1 MTDTALKQA
10 ELIVR
15 TVAQTAVDNETY
27 FCELDAVVGDGD
39 FGYSL
44 ARGFEI
50 VLSDWDAMEYSDPA
64 GLLKKTAITLSKRI
78 GGTSGPIWG
87 TAFLRAGG
95 SLNDTPEPTGEQ
107 VIAALRAAIEGIKQR
122 GKAELGDKTLLDALA
137 PAVDELEATLP
148 EGAGTALERAAV
160 KARVSA
166 EATKGM
172 LAMRG
177 RASYTGER
185 SRDSV
190 DAGAVGVAVM
200 FEAVSKAWRESEL
213 EQPDRRSG
221 ASPTQG
227 GGLVKKF
234 VNDPQNFVPEM
245 LKGIELANPGKLRYV
260 PEYNLIMRTDAPR
273 DDKVSIVQGSG
284 SGHEPAH
291 VMAVGPGMLDAA
303 CPGDVFA
310 APPSDYVYET
320 TKLMASPKGV
330 LHLIN
335 NYTGDLMSFE
345 MGRELAEA
353 EDIKIA
359 TIVIDDDVAVKD
371 STYTVGRRGVAG
383 NFFVIKAVGAA
394 SENGASLEELVE
406 LGNRVN
412 SVTRTMG
419 MALTSC
425 TPPAK
430 GSPLFELGDDEMEMG
445 VGIHGEPGR
454 RREKLA
460 SANEIVDELL
470 DAVASDLPYGSGDEV
485 ALMINGLGGT
495 PISELYILYGRAA
508 QQLADKG
515 INVTRSYVGEYCT
528 SLDMA
533 GASLTLV
540 KLDDELNALFD
551 APAEVAVRIF

>member
-1 MTDTALKQA
+1 
-10 ELIVR
+10 
-15 TVAQTAVDNETY
+15 
-27 FCELDAVVGDGD
+27 
-39 FGYSL
+39 
-44 ARGFEI
+44 
-50 VLSDWDAMEYSDPA
+50 
-64 GLLKKTAITLSKRI
+64 
-78 GGTSGPIWG
+78 
-87 TAFLRAGG
+87 
-95 SLNDTPEPTGEQ
+95 
-107 VIAALRAAIEGIKQR
+107 
-122 GKAELGDKTLLDALA
+122 
-137 PAVDELEATLP
+137 
-148 EGAGTALERAAV
+148 
-160 KARVSA
+160 
-166 EATKGM
+166 
-172 LAMRG
+172 
-177 RASYTGER
+177 
-185 SRDSV
+185 
-190 DAGAVGVAVM
+190 
-200 FEAVSKAWRESEL
+200 
-213 EQPDRRSG
+213 
-221 ASPTQG
+221 
-227 GGLVKKF
+227 VKKF
-234 VNDPQNFVPEM
+234 VNDPQQFVPEM
-245 LKGIELANPGKLRYV
+245 LKGVELANPDTLKYV
-260 PEYNLIMRTDAPR
+260 TEYNLIMRADAPR

-320 TKLMASPKGV
+320 TKLLASPKGV
-330 LHLIN
+330 LHIIN
-335 NYTGDLMSFE
+335 NYTGDRMSFD
-345 MGRELAEA
+345 MGKELAEA
-353 EDIKIA
+353 EGINIA
-359 TIVIDDDVAVKD
+359 TIIVDDDVAVKD

-394 SENGASLEELVE
+394 SEQGASLEELVE
-406 LGNRVN
+406 LGNKVN

-454 RREKLA
+454 SREKLA
-460 SANEIVDELL
+460 SANAIVDELL
-470 DAVASDLPYGSGDEV
+470 EAVRSDLPYESGDEV

-533 GASLTLV
+533 GASVTLV
-540 KLDDELNALFD
+540 KLDDQLNQLFD